1 MTGKLRTERKSYKEK
16 ETLALN
22 LEEKMN
28 LFFQKM
34 REKSTLGIK
43 KK

>member
-16 ETLALN
+16 KTLALN
-22 LEEKMN
+22 LEKKMKI
-28 LFFQKM
+28 FFQKI